1 MQKPFFVW
9 QNKVL
14 KNIKPEEVM
23 CLYTKGNYTYIILSN
38 KSEYIVRSSLA
49 SALKKLPKD
58 MFIKTHRSYAA
69 SIYYIDKI
77 ARDHLTVG
85 KELIP
90 IGKQYYV
97 SVIRQLNVIE

>member
-14 KNIKPEEVM
+14 KNINPEEVM
-23 CLYTKGNYTYIILSN
+23 CLYTKGNYTYIILSDE
-38 KSEYIVRSSLA
+38 SEYMVRSSLA

-58 MFIKTHRSYAA
+58 MFIKTHRSFAA
-69 SIYYIDKI
+69 SIYFIDKI
-77 ARDHLTVG
+77 ARDHLIVG
-85 KELIP
+85 KESIP
-90 IGKQYYV
+90 IGKQYYG